1 MIDVEQWAEIRRLHF
16 VDGISIRGIRRRT
29 GLHRETIRRALATKD
44 PPAYRRPK
52 APSKLDPFKEEIE
65 RLLRSDHHM
74 PGTRIRELL
83 AELGYEGGKTILDDH
98 LREVRPCFTPR
109 RTYQRTVYRPGEICQ
124 FDLWEP
130 RAEIPVGHG
139 QTRRAWV
146 VTSCLG
152 YSRAGAGALIFAKQ
166 APDILWGMGRC
177 LAKLG
182 ALPETVVWD
191 REAAIAPKGRPTEA
205 FAAFCGALPV
215 GWSICEAEDP
225 ESKGVLERSHR
236 FLRSNFE
243 PGRSFAS
250 PEHFQACLD
259 EWFENRANTRLH
271 RGIRAVPAERL
282 AEEVKRMRALP
293 ERMPDTDRRFVMRV
307 PQQPYLRFDTND
319 YSLDPRAAGRR
330 VEVGVTQRQI
340 AAIEL
345 NTGALVASHR
355 RSFAKHLTF
364 TDPAH
369 QQLLDHLRG
378 TRRHGPDV
386 EVELRS
392 LARYDELIPA

>member
-1 MIDVEQWAEIRRLHF
+1 MIDVEQWAEVRRMHF
-16 VDGISIRGIRRRT
+16 VDGISIREIHRRT
-29 GLHRETIRRALATKD
+29 GLHRETIRRALATKR

-65 RLLRSDHHM
+65 RLLRQDHRI
-74 PGTRIRELL
+74 PGTRIRELI
-83 AELGYEGGKTILDDH
+83 AELGYVGGKTILDEH
-98 LREVRPCFTPR
+98 LREVRPRFAPR

-139 QTRRAWV
+139 QTRKGWV
-146 VTSCLG
+146 VTSALG
-152 YSRAGAGALIFAKQ
+152 FSRAGAGALIFSKQ

-182 ALPETVVWD
+182 ALPETLVWD

-205 FAAFCGALPV
+205 FAAFCGVLPV
-215 GWSICEAEDP
+215 GFSICEAADP
-225 ESKGVLERSHR
+225 ESKGILERSHR

-250 PEHFQACLD
+250 PEHFQASLD
-259 EWFENRANTRLH
+259 EWFAKRANTRLH

-282 AEEVKRMRALP
+282 AEERERMRPLP
-293 ERMPDTDRRFVMRV
+293 EPMPDTDRRFVTRV

-330 VEVGVTQRQI
+330 VEVRASQRKI
-340 AAIEL
+340 TAIEL
-345 NTGALVASHR
+345 DTGALVASHR
-355 RSFAKHLTF
+355 RSFAKGLTF

-369 QQLLDHLRG
+369 QQLLDQLRG
-378 TRRHGPDV
+378 TRRRGPDV
-386 EVELRS
+386 EVELRA